1 MALRKNIMASLFI
14 VHSTISSSRDEKVCL
29 MRPRFER
36 HSPHPVGRSIF
47 KNVASL
53 YIPVH
58 GVMNLIYYKNYTT
71 LMFPAI

>member
-1 MALRKNIMASLFI
+1 
-14 VHSTISSSRDEKVCL
+14 